1 MLLRVS
7 AICFGQLQGAISLI
21 DVYRLYGKLSKMF
34 GKIYI
39 YIYMCV
45 CVCVC
50 VCVCKYSDN
59 CHSNFRFSPCIIIV
73 NHFYYPTNAL
83 NYTKL
88 RG

>member
-50 VCVCKYSDN
+50 VNTVITVTLISGF
-59 CHSNFRFSPCIIIV
+59 HR
-73 NHFYYPTNAL
+73 AL
-83 NYTKL
+83 L
-88 RG
+88 